1 MTSEPSYE
9 STISDPGPGFVPWK
23 PDDSRLRDLHAGALS
38 RSSKGPMDYR
48 MRELPHVPTHQR
60 RSIEDEEEEDEL
72 IFDDAEDGMREE
84 EEDEEYD
91 YEDEEEEEE
100 EVEEEII
107 IVEGNFV

>member
-60 RSIEDEEEEDEL
+60 RSIEDEEEDEL